1 MYRDIMDT
9 QQVPASIWQQMIQ
22 QNFLKAQ
29 AKKLAQDIKQNQI
42 GLTGSVDLEKMKEL
56 SDLHK
61 NRVQLKK

>member
-1 MYRDIMDT
+1 MVIT
-9 QQVPASIWQQMIQ
+9 LPSVKIQ

-29 AKKLAQDIKQNQI
+29 AKKLAQDIKQNQT